1 MDKASAK
8 GKKYDRIWVCYNVRI
23 MTIINFSHDSINNKR
38 ITQRLQREKKIVVK
52 HDPRRDGL
60 LGARERE
67 RGGKNKKWKE
77 ESGKNDRKRERKKEE
92 RKALGG

>member
-1 MDKASAK
+1 
-8 GKKYDRIWVCYNVRI
+8 

-52 HDPRRDGL
+52 HDPRHDGL

-67 RGGKNKKWKE
+67 RGGGRTRSEKKRAAKTIE
-77 ESGKNDRKRERKKEE
+77 RGREKKKRER
-92 RKALGG
+92 RLGG

>member
-1 MDKASAK
+1 
-8 GKKYDRIWVCYNVRI
+8 

-67 RGGKNKKWKE
+67 RGGGKNKK
-77 ESGKNDRKRERKKEE
+77 
-92 RKALGG
+92 